1 MNRAHLLRWW
11 LPEREGRPWFYWT
24 HRDPSEPVGSD
35 DVDESELDDA
45 VRPIVLWCLSRGWRT
60 TPSCE
65 GHFVGTS
72 ADDGIGEALR
82 HLADDGRRFREGTLT
97 LRDSET
103 EERIRPHIP
112 TWVGPDA
119 AETRRQSIAN
129 NGCGCIGFVPTVES
143 DWSGLAIPDW
153 VTVKFDGPLVLVQ
166 THATAPKHVAP
177 LWAEVGRR
185 LRSVAGR

>member
-1 MNRAHLLRWW
+1 M
-11 LPEREGRPWFYWT
+11 
-24 HRDPSEPVGSD
+24 
-35 DVDESELDDA
+35 
-45 VRPIVLWCLSRGWRT
+45 
-60 TPSCE
+60 
-65 GHFVGTS
+65 
-72 ADDGIGEALR
+72 
-82 HLADDGRRFREGTLT
+82 
-97 LRDSET
+97 RDSET